1 MKCNIILIF
10 EIKLSKKLVKH
21 MQKEYKYIGKGVPR
35 IDADLK
41 VTGQAT
47 YVGDMSFPG
56 MLHAKMLIS
65 PHAHAKIKKIDTS
78 KAKALD
84 GVAAALTGEDL
95 DYQVGLYMVD
105 KTILAREKVRYH
117 GEPVAAVAAETLEIA
132 EKAVKLIEV
141 EYEELKPLLDVEEAF
156 NEKANLIHPNLGSY
170 SHVQTAFFPKPGTN
184 ICHHSK
190 IRRGDIDK
198 GFQEADVIVE
208 REYNNPSVQH
218 VPMETH
224 GAIVQWGIGDRVTIW
239 TSAQSPF
246 TVRNLFCHTFKLS
259 HHQVRVIVPYV
270 GGGFGGKAGIHLEPL
285 VGCLSRATGG
295 RPVKLIATRKEEYN
309 TLPCRCGL
317 KYKIKTGLMKDGK
330 IVAQKLTLL
339 WSAGAYA
346 DYAVNVTRASGYSAG
361 GPYFYPNISTD
372 SYTVY
377 TNMVFGTAYRGFGHV
392 ELFWGLERHMD
403 YCARELGIDPYEF
416 RMKNLLKPGDITPT
430 GEKLKDDSGD
440 IRKCLNAAAK
450 EIGWDGVKS
459 EQQRIKEM
467 QSGKV
472 RGKGFAVLH
481 KAPAMP
487 TNTSSSCVIKMNEN
501 GSVILNI
508 SATDY
513 GNGTYTPM
521 AQIIA
526 EEMDIPLDK
535 IHVAYETD
543 TDRDPYDWQTVASRF
558 APMGGRAVINACND
572 LKRKMSEVAAKVFEC
587 SPDDFIF
594 QDEKIIHKSDPQKF
608 IYYDKLATGYVYPN
622 GNAIGGPLIGVGV
635 YMAEG
640 LTHLDKET
648 GQGLPAFNWTYG
660 AHAIEV
666 EVDVETG
673 EFTIL
678 KIASALDVGKVLNY
692 DSLKGQV
699 IGGIIQGLGTAICER
714 YVYDNKGRLLNNSF
728 TDNKIPTAKDIP
740 LEIVPIFIETPHDE
754 GAYGARG
761 AAEHPM
767 ISVAP
772 AIGNALRDALG
783 IELTEMPI
791 RAEDVWKALKEKELV
806 FEPATV

>member
-1 MKCNIILIF
+1 MA
-10 EIKLSKKLVKH
+10 
-21 MQKEYKYIGKGVPR
+21 KEYKYIGKGAPR
-35 IDADLK
+35 IDADVKL
-41 VTGQAT
+41 TGQAT

-56 MLHAKMLIS
+56 MLYAKMLTS

-78 KAKALD
+78 KAKALN
-84 GVAAALTGEDL
+84 GVMAVLTGEDL
-95 DYQVGLYMVD
+95 DYHVGLYLVD
-105 KTILAREKVRYH
+105 KRILAREKVRYH
-117 GEPVAAVAAETLEIA
+117 GEPVAAVAADTLEIA
-132 EKAVKLIEV
+132 EQAVKLIEV
-141 EYEELKPLLDVEEAF
+141 EYEELKPLLDVEESF
-156 NEKANLIHPNLGSY
+156 NERNNLVHPDLCNY
-170 SHVQTAFFPKPGTN
+170 SHLKAAFYPQPGTN
-184 ICHHSK
+184 ICHVSK
-190 IRRGDIDK
+190 IRKGDIEK
-198 GFQEADVIVE
+198 GFEESDVIFE
-208 REYNNPSVQH
+208 KEYNNPSVQH

-224 GAIVQWGIGDRVTIW
+224 GAIVQWGISDRVTIW

-259 HHQVRVIVPYV
+259 HHRVRVIVPYV

-285 VGCLSRATGG
+285 VGCLSRLAGG

-317 KYKIKTGLMKDGK
+317 RYKIKTGLKSNGK

-361 GPYFYPNISTD
+361 GPYYYPNISTD
-372 SYTVY
+372 SYSIY

-392 ELFWGLERHMD
+392 ELFWGLESQMD
-403 YCARELGIDPYEF
+403 YCARQLGIDPYDF
-416 RMKNLLKPGDITPT
+416 RMMNLLKSGDITPT
-430 GEKLKDDSGD
+430 GEYIAESSGD
-440 IRKCLNAAAK
+440 VRKCLDTVAK
-450 EIGWDGVKS
+450 EIDWTGIKLE
-459 EQQRIKEM
+459 EQRVIEFK
-467 QSGKV
+467 SGKV

-501 GSVILNI
+501 GSIILNI

-521 AQIIA
+521 AQIAA
-526 EEMDIPLDK
+526 EELDIPLSK

-572 LKRKMSEVAAKVFEC
+572 MKRKMSEVAAKVFAC
-587 SPDDFIF
+587 STDDFIF
-594 QDEKIIHKSDPQKF
+594 QDEKVIYKNDSQKF
-608 IYYDKLATGYVYPN
+608 IPYDKLAIGYTFPN
-622 GNAIGGPLIGVGV
+622 GNAIGGPIIGVGV

-640 LTHLDKET
+640 LTNLDKET
-648 GQGLPAFNWTYG
+648 GLGLPAFNWTYG
-660 AHAIEV
+660 AHAVEV

-678 KIASALDVGKVLNY
+678 KIASAFDVGKVLNY
-692 DSLKGQV
+692 ESLKGQV

-714 YVYDNKGRLLNNSF
+714 YVYDSKGHLLNSSF

-740 LEIVPIFIETPHDE
+740 LEIVPIFLETPHDK

-791 RAEDVWKALKEKELV
+791 RAEDVWKALKKKELV
-806 FEPATV
+806 FDSAAV

>member
-1 MKCNIILIF
+1 MT
-10 EIKLSKKLVKH
+10 
-21 MQKEYKYIGKGVPR
+21 KEYKYIGKGVPR
-35 IDADLK
+35 VDADMK

-56 MLHAKMLIS
+56 MLYAKMLTS
-65 PHAHAKIKKIDTS
+65 PHAHAKIIKIDTS
-78 KAKALD
+78 KAKSLS
-84 GVAAALTGEDL
+84 GVGAVLTGADL
-95 DYQVGLYMVD
+95 DYHVGLYLVD
-105 KTILAREKVRYH
+105 KRILAREKVRYH

-132 EKAVKLIEV
+132 EEAISLIEV
-141 EYEELKPLLDVEEAF
+141 EYEILKPLLDVEESF
-156 NEKANLIHPNLGSY
+156 NERINLVHPDLGNY
-170 SHVQTAFFPKPGTN
+170 SRLKSAFFPQPGTN
-184 ICHHSK
+184 ICHLSK
-190 IRRGDIDK
+190 IRKGDVNK
-198 GFQEADVIVE
+198 GFSESEVILE
-208 REYNNPSVQH
+208 QEYNNPSVQH

-285 VGCLSRATGG
+285 VGCLSRASGG
-295 RPVKLIATRKEEYN
+295 RHVKLIATRKEEYN

-317 KYKIKTGLMKDGK
+317 RYKIKTGLKKDGQ
-330 IVAQKLTLL
+330 IVAQQLTLL

-361 GPYFYPNISTD
+361 GPYNYPNISTD
-372 SYTVY
+372 SYSIY

-392 ELFWGLERHMD
+392 ELFWGLELHMD
-403 YCARELGIDPYEF
+403 YCARELGIDPYNF
-416 RMKNLLKPGDITPT
+416 RMKNLLKPGDTTPT
-430 GEKLKDDSGD
+430 GEKVVEHSGSV
-440 IRKCLNAAAK
+440 RKCLDAAAK
-450 EIGWDGVKS
+450 EIGWNGIKS
-459 EQQRIKEM
+459 EQQRVKEAK
-467 QSGKV
+467 SGKI
-472 RGKGFAVLH
+472 RGKGFAVLQ

-487 TNTSSSCVIKMNEN
+487 TNTSSTCVIKMNEN

-508 SATDY
+508 SAIDY

-521 AQIIA
+521 TQIAA
-526 EEMDIPLDK
+526 EELDIPLEK
-535 IHVAYETD
+535 IHIAYETD

-558 APMGGRAVINACND
+558 AAMGGRAVINACND
-572 LKRKMSEVAAKVFEC
+572 LKKKMSEVAAKVFEC
-587 SPDDFIF
+587 SSENFIF
-594 QDEKIIHKSDPQKF
+594 QDEKIICKNDPQKF
-608 IYYDKLATGYVYPN
+608 LSYEKLAIGYVYPN

-635 YMAEG
+635 YIAEG
-640 LTHLDKET
+640 LTNLDKET

-660 AHAIEV
+660 AHAVEV
-666 EVDVETG
+666 EVDIETG
-673 EFTIL
+673 EFSVL
-678 KIASALDVGKVLNY
+678 KIASAFDVGKVLNY
-692 DSLKGQV
+692 ESLRGQV

-714 YVYDNKGRLLNNSF
+714 YVYDKSGRLLNNSF

-740 LEIVPIFIETPHDE
+740 LEIVPIFIETPHKD

-791 RAEDVWKALKEKELV
+791 RAEDVWKALLKKELV
-806 FEPATV
+806 FEPASV

>member
-1 MKCNIILIF
+1 M
-10 EIKLSKKLVKH
+10 SKK
-21 MQKEYKYIGKGVPR
+21 YKYIGQSTPR
-35 IDADLK
+35 IDADVKL
-41 VTGQAT
+41 TGQAT

-56 MLHAKMLIS
+56 MLYAKMLTS

-78 KAKALD
+78 KAKALN
-84 GVAAALTGEDL
+84 GVTAVLTGAEL
-95 DYQVGLYMVD
+95 DYHVGLYLVD
-105 KTILAREKVRYH
+105 KRILAREKVRYH

-132 EKAVKLIEV
+132 EQAVRLIEV
-141 EYEELKPLLDVEEAF
+141 EYEELKPLLDVEESF
-156 NEKANLIHPNLGSY
+156 EEKENLVHPDLGNY
-170 SHVQTAFFPKPGTN
+170 SHLKAAFYPQPGTN
-184 ICHHSK
+184 ICHVSK
-190 IRRGDIDK
+190 IRKGDIEK
-198 GFQEADVIVE
+198 GFEESDVIFE
-208 REYNNPSVQH
+208 KEYNNPSVQH

-285 VGCLSRATGG
+285 VGCLSRSAGG
-295 RPVKLIATRKEEYN
+295 RHVKLIATRKEEYN

-317 KYKIKTGLMKDGK
+317 KYKIKTGLKRSGK

-361 GPYFYPNISTD
+361 GPYNYPNISID
-372 SYTVY
+372 SYSIY

-392 ELFWGLERHMD
+392 ELFWGLESHMD
-403 YCARELGIDPYEF
+403 YCARELGIDPYDF
-416 RMKNLLKPGDITPT
+416 RMMNLLNPGDTTPT
-430 GEKLKDDSGD
+430 GEYIAESSGN
-440 IRKCLNAAAK
+440 IKKCLEAAVK
-450 EIGWDGVKS
+450 EIGWNGIKS
-459 EQQRIKEM
+459 DEQRVVEIK
-467 QSGKV
+467 SGKV

-487 TNTSSSCVIKMNEN
+487 TNTSSTCVIKMNEN
-501 GSVILNI
+501 GSIILNI

-521 AQIIA
+521 AQIAA
-526 EEMDIPLDK
+526 EELDIPLSK
-535 IHVAYETD
+535 VHVAYETD

-558 APMGGRAVINACND
+558 AAMGGRAVINACND
-572 LKRKMSEVAAKVFEC
+572 VKKKMSEVAAKVFDC
-587 SPDDFIF
+587 SSDNFIF
-594 QDEKIIHKSDPQKF
+594 LNEKVIHKNDPQKF
-608 IYYDKLATGYVYPN
+608 IPYDKLAIGYTFPN
-622 GNAIGGPLIGVGV
+622 GNTIGGPIIGVGV

-640 LTHLDKET
+640 LTNLDKET

-673 EFTIL
+673 EFTVL
-678 KIASALDVGKVLNY
+678 KIASAFDVGQVLNY
-692 DSLKGQV
+692 ESLKGQV

-740 LEIVPIFIETPHDE
+740 LEIVPIFIDTPHDK

-791 RAEDVWKALKEKELV
+791 RAEDVWNASQKVLV
-806 FEPATV
+806 FEPVSS